1 MHTKKLILLGGLLA
15 ISSISFA
22 QNTPP
27 APLAGVIKTFS
38 ITQPKDHTN
47 NSWQDLKYMKN
58 VKWAASDSAI
68 TPDGRI
74 QFTNPQNGKTMN
86 APIYISGARTMIQ
99 YAEITLEQG
108 YIGPSNNLQTL
119 EKLFGKYQFKQLKN
133 KCDNLILG
141 EENAHW
147 QLTPTKSQPIYITL
161 KTSANQSKIRVA
173 HNLYWADDQDYDKC
187 NLKQYDAD

>member
-1 MHTKKLILLGGLLA
+1 MYTKKLILLGGLLA

-58 VKWAASDSAI
+58 VQWAASDSAI

-74 QFTNPQNGKTMN
+74 QFINPQNGKTMN

-99 YAEITLEQG
+99 YAEITLVQG
-108 YIGPSNNLQTL
+108 YIGPSNNVQTL

-133 KCDNLILG
+133 QCDNVILG

-147 QLTPTKSQPIYITL
+147 QLTPSKSQPIYITL

-173 HNLYWADDQDYDKC
+173 HSLYWADDQDYDKC